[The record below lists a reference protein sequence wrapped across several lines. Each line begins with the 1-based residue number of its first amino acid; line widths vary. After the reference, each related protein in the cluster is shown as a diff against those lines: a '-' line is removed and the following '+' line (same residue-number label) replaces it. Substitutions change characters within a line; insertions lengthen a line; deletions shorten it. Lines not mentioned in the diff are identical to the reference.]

1 MALYL
6 RRANSEDCDL
16 LFKWAND
23 SLVRANSFST
33 DKISYEEHVRWFDRL
48 MQRKD
53 CLQYIFMDECI
64 PVGQARITICDDV
77 AEVGYSICSEKRNS
91 GYGSKL
97 LKLVVDAVHK
107 ELPEVTKIVGKV
119 KSENIAS
126 QKAFAKAGYDEKYRI
141 FEIKMV

>member
-48 MQRKD
+48 MQRND
-53 CLQYIFMDECI
+53 CVQYILMDDCI
-64 PVGQARITICDDV
+64 PVGQARITICDDA
-77 AEVGYSICSEKRNS
+77 AEVGYSICLEKRNS

-97 LKLVVDAVHK
+97 LKLVVEAVHK
-107 ELPEVTKIVGKV
+107 ELSEVTRIVGKV
-119 KSENIAS
+119 KPENIAS
-126 QKAFAKAGYDEKYRI
+126 QKAFLNADYEEIYRT

>member
-6 RRANSEDCDL
+6 RRADREDCDL

-48 MQRKD
+48 MQNKD
-53 CLQYIFMDECI
+53 CLQYILMDDCI
-64 PVGQARITICDDV
+64 PVGQARITICDNI
-77 AEVGYSICSEKRNS
+77 AEVGYSVCADRRNS

-97 LKLVVDAVHK
+97 LGMIVDEVHK
-107 ELPEVTKIVGKV
+107 ELPKVTSIVGKV
-119 KSENIAS
+119 KPENIAS
-126 QKAFAKAGYDEKYRI
+126 QKAFAKAGYEEMYRT

>member
-23 SLVRANSFST
+23 SLVRENSFST
-33 DKISYEEHVRWFDRL
+33 DKISYAEHVQWFNKL
-48 MQRKD
+48 MQRDD
-53 CLQYIFMDECI
+53 CVQYILMDDCI
-64 PVGQARITICDDV
+64 PVGQARITICDDA

-97 LKLVVDAVHK
+97 LKLVVEAVHK

-119 KSENIAS
+119 KPENIAS
-126 QKAFAKAGYDEKYRI
+126 QKAFLNAGYEEIYRT